1 MGNAIM
7 TSEQFIEIRRL
18 IENEFSRAVTKHPDF
33 CDKMIDQLLDMTW
46 NEIERGIKL
55 RNDRGPFTADNILG
69 EEVAEAFNAYQQ
81 GDKKHA
87 LQELAQ
93 CGAVILRIMA
103 KVDEE
108 NRKAKIRRLSSLERK
123 EFLGN
128 VKSIAGNDGFKTKW
142 EKILSQF
149 ILNNLAPMNE
159 EINVLRNF
167 AQGVS
172 QRYEKAE
179 RSAREQDNHH
189 YYKIFADGVKTLLEA
204 L

>member
-1 MGNAIM
+1 MALAKVK
-7 TSEQFIEIRRL
+7 TDEERARL
-18 IENEFSRAVTKHPDF
+18 DVIFA
-33 CDKMIDQLLDMTW
+33 
-46 NEIERGIKL
+46 EIEAEERGEPKPDT
-55 RNDRGPFTADNILG
+55 RTQ
-69 EEVAEAFNAYQQ
+69 AE
-81 GDKKHA
+81 K
-87 LQELAQ
+87 
-93 CGAVILRIMA
+93 
-103 KVDEE
+103 DED

-128 VKSIAGNDGFKTKW
+128 VKSIAGNEGFKTKW

-149 ILNNLAPMNE
+149 ILNNLAPMND
-159 EINVLRNF
+159 EINLLRNF

-189 YYKIFADGVKTLLEA
+189 YYKIFAEGVKQLLEA

>member
-1 MGNAIM
+1 MPIIKTEEERA
-7 TSEQFIEIRRL
+7 RL
-18 IENEFSRAVTKHPDF
+18 DRIFD
-33 CDKMIDQLLDMTW
+33 
-46 NEIERGIKL
+46 EIEAQERG
-55 RNDRGPFTADNILG
+55 
-69 EEVAEAFNAYQQ
+69 EVLSKPDTRPQAE
-81 GDKKHA
+81 
-87 LQELAQ
+87 
-93 CGAVILRIMA
+93 I
-103 KVDEE
+103 DED

-128 VKSIAGNDGFKTKW
+128 VKSIVGNGGFTTKW

-149 ILNNLAPMNE
+149 ILNNIAPMND

>member
-1 MGNAIM
+1 M
-7 TSEQFIEIRRL
+7 
-18 IENEFSRAVTKHPDF
+18 
-33 CDKMIDQLLDMTW
+33 
-46 NEIERGIKL
+46 
-55 RNDRGPFTADNILG
+55 
-69 EEVAEAFNAYQQ
+69 
-81 GDKKHA
+81 A
-87 LQELAQ
+87 L
-93 CGAVILRIMA
+93 A
-103 KVDEE
+103 KVKTAEEMARLDAIWAELEAHKDELEEPKPDTRPQAEIDEE

-128 VKSIAGNDGFKTKW
+128 VKSIAGNGGFTTKW

-149 ILNNLAPMNE
+149 ILNNIAPMNE
-159 EINVLRNF
+159 EINLLRNF

-172 QRYEKAE
+172 QRLEKAE

>member
-1 MGNAIM
+1 M
-7 TSEQFIEIRRL
+7 
-18 IENEFSRAVTKHPDF
+18 
-33 CDKMIDQLLDMTW
+33 
-46 NEIERGIKL
+46 
-55 RNDRGPFTADNILG
+55 
-69 EEVAEAFNAYQQ
+69 
-81 GDKKHA
+81 A
-87 LQELAQ
+87 L
-93 CGAVILRIMA
+93 A
-103 KVDEE
+103 KVKTAEEMARLDAIWAELEAHKDELEEPKPDTRPQAEIDEE

-128 VKSIAGNDGFKTKW
+128 VKSIVGNGGFTTKW

-149 ILNNLAPMNE
+149 IMNNIAPMND
-159 EINVLRNF
+159 EINILRNF

-172 QRYEKAE
+172 QRLEKAE

>member
-1 MGNAIM
+1 MALAKVK
-7 TSEQFIEIRRL
+7 TDEERARL
-18 IENEFSRAVTKHPDF
+18 DVIFA
-33 CDKMIDQLLDMTW
+33 
-46 NEIERGIKL
+46 EIEAEERGEPKPDT
-55 RNDRGPFTADNILG
+55 RTQ
-69 EEVAEAFNAYQQ
+69 AE
-81 GDKKHA
+81 K
-87 LQELAQ
+87 
-93 CGAVILRIMA
+93 
-103 KVDEE
+103 DED

-128 VKSIAGNDGFKTKW
+128 VKNIAGNDGFKTKW
-142 EKILSQF
+142 EKILSLF
-149 ILNNLAPMNE
+149 ILDNLVPMNE
-159 EINVLRNF
+159 EINLLRNF